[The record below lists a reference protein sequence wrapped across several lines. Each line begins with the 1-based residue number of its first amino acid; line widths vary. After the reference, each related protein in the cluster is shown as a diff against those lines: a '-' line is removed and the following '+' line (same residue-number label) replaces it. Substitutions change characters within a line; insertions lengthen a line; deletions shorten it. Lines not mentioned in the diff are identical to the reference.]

1 MTKGKQKWRANVL
14 SSLIRIG
21 RGAAEATMT
30 ERPVLIGIIPQ
41 AVVLDAGDQV
51 SWISDAGNVRIEFDA
66 NRCPFSSNI
75 FQAPAGM
82 RLHSG
87 PPRVGTKAGTYKYRL
102 WLNDQP
108 VGQGEV
114 ILREK

>member
-1 MTKGKQKWRANVL
+1 MA
-14 SSLIRIG
+14 
-21 RGAAEATMT
+21 
-30 ERPVLIGIIPQ
+30 ERPVLVGLVP
-41 AVVLDAGDQV
+41 AVVVLEPGDQV
-51 SWISDAGNVRIEFDA
+51 SWISDSGNLRVEFDI

-82 RLHSG
+82 RLLSG
-87 PPRVGTKAGTYKYRL
+87 PPRAGVKAGSFKYRL
-102 WLNDQP
+102 WLNEQI